1 MRPLPDLIA
10 RADGLLEDY
19 PQITQI
25 TQISNPDAKRLI
37 LDDRQFDSQP
47 A

>member
-1 MRPLPDLIA
+1 LNPCSPITQIGR
-10 RADGLLEDY
+10 DY

-25 TQISNPDAKRLI
+25 TQISNPDVKRLI

>member
-1 MRPLPDLIA
+1 MRPLRDLIA
-10 RADGLLEDY
+10 RADGLSEDY

-25 TQISNPDAKRLI
+25 SNPDVKRLI
-37 LDDRQFDSQP
+37 LDDRQFDWQS